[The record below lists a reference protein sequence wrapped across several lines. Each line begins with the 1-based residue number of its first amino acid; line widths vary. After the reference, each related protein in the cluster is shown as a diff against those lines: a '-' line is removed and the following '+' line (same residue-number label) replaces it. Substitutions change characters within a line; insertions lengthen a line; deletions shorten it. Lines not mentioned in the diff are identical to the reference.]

1 VRTRKVFEIL
11 GRSQGLP
18 DNLRTV
24 ASSPL
29 GAFWRRQGSSPT
41 RPVIRWSSATAS
53 TCSSQISQC
62 TSHYSNK
69 HLLRSLFQKSPCKV
83 LCSRS
88 HPVKFSVPEV
98 TLAHHSSMDKPTSL
112 DLQATL
118 TQHTEVKT
126 VIVQP
131 LAAVITTVVYN
142 CEILLDNTD
151 SVFCRAEKGRRKERL
166 ERL

>member
-1 VRTRKVFEIL
+1 
-11 GRSQGLP
+11 
-18 DNLRTV
+18 
-24 ASSPL
+24 
-29 GAFWRRQGSSPT
+29 
-41 RPVIRWSSATAS
+41 
-53 TCSSQISQC
+53 
-62 TSHYSNK
+62 
-69 HLLRSLFQKSPCKV
+69 
-83 LCSRS
+83 
-88 HPVKFSVPEV
+88 
-98 TLAHHSSMDKPTSL
+98 MDKPTSL

-151 SVFCRAEKGRRKERL
+151 FVFCRAEKGRRKERL